1 MRTSLVVFFLA
12 AGACLSA
19 QVRFTKDAI
28 DVNVDGKPFSTFHYG
43 TLDANKPYLS
53 PLRSAS
59 GKVVTRLFPMETVE
73 GESRDHM
80 HHRGLWIAYKGVNDI
95 NFWEN
100 DPSYTERGKYGKI
113 VVRKAEFKQGDKA
126 GTLTAVIDWNDPNGK
141 TLLVEDRTMTFY
153 SDPKL
158 RTIDILCTLTAG
170 PEVTFLDAHDGL
182 LGIRLA
188 EPFTE
193 RKGGVMV
200 NAEGLST
207 MLKAWGKRS
216 NWIDYTGVVDG
227 EKLGVAIFDNPK
239 NLNYPTY
246 WHARDYGLVS
256 ANPLAR
262 NAFDSSLEEAHFK
275 LAAGQKWVFR
285 WRVIIHP
292 GDAAT
297 AHVADMY
304 KEYLAAKP

>member
-1 MRTSLVVFFLA
+1 MRTSLAVFCLA

-80 HHRGLWIAYKGVNDI
+80 HHRGLWITYKGVNDI

-100 DPSYTERGKYGKI
+100 DPSYTERGKYGKV
-113 VVRKAEFKQGDKA
+113 VVRRAEFKQGDKA
-126 GTLTAVIDWNDPNGK
+126 GTLTAVMDWTDPNGK
-141 TLLVEDRTMTFY
+141 VLLVEDRTMTFY

-262 NAFDSSLEEAHFK
+262 NAFDSNLEEVHFK

-285 WRVIIHP
+285 WRVVIHP